1 MKGSCKQAASLPD
14 KSEPSRFWVLGVS
27 IDAIQ
32 ISDAIA
38 RIEQWIAGRRE
49 CHYLTLTN
57 VHVVMEAHRD
67 AGFKAVLNQA
77 SMVCPDGMPL
87 VWLGRLRGHR
97 EMQRRVYGPDLMWN
111 FLSTTAGR
119 GYRHFFYGGAPG
131 VPEKMVAKFRRSF
144 PVQVAGMYSPP
155 FRPLSDAE
163 DADVVRMI
171 NDAAAD
177 VLWVGLGCPKQE
189 WWMYKHRDRL
199 NVPVMLGVGQAFN
212 LHAGSVTP
220 APSWMREHGLE
231 WLFRLCLE
239 PRRLWRRYLIYNS
252 QFLSLIALEALR
264 LKRFEHAAR

>member
-1 MKGSCKQAASLPD
+1 
-14 KSEPSRFWVLGVS
+14 
-27 IDAIQ
+27 
-32 ISDAIA
+32 
-38 RIEQWIAGRRE
+38 
-49 CHYLTLTN
+49 
-57 VHVVMEAHRD
+57 
-67 AGFKAVLNQA
+67 
-77 SMVCPDGMPL
+77 
-87 VWLGRLRGHR
+87 
-97 EMQRRVYGPDLMWN
+97 
-111 FLSTTAGR
+111 
-119 GYRHFFYGGAPG
+119 
-131 VPEKMVAKFRRSF
+131 
-144 PVQVAGMYSPP
+144 MYSPP